1 VKKILS
7 AVLAVAFLSTASYAV
22 AAPPPAE
29 VVLPAK
35 PGNVTFNHKL
45 HQGQGCKKCHGEGA
59 PGKIALDQAKAHALC
74 SECHKEKGKG
84 PADVKDAKACGACHK
99 K

>member
-1 VKKILS
+1 MKKILS
-7 AVLAVAFLSTASYAV
+7 AVIAVAFISIASSAI
-22 AAPPPAE
+22 AAPPPAS

-35 PGNVTFNHKL
+35 TGNVTFNHKA

-59 PGKIALDQAKAHALC
+59 PGKIELNKDKAHALC
-74 SECHKEKGKG
+74 VDCHKEKAKG
-84 PADVKDAKACGACHK
+84 PQDAKTCNVCHK